1 MTILAKL
8 LAQKQQLIERLE
20 ANPDPQQREK
30 IERLLKKIN
39 TALDLLDESGP
50 GTGGRPGQDEGGPVA
65 RGCLVPEMLFVVRP
79 PCF

>member
-8 LAQKQQLIERLE
+8 LAQKQQLIELLE
-20 ANPDPQQREK
+20 ANPSPQDREE

-50 GTGGRPGQDEGGPVA
+50 GTGG
-65 RGCLVPEMLFVVRP
+65 
-79 PCF
+79 

>member
-20 ANPDPQQREK
+20 ASPGPQEREE

-39 TALDLLDESGP
+39 TALDQLDESGP
-50 GTGGRPGQDEGGPVA
+50 RASG
-65 RGCLVPEMLFVVRP
+65 
-79 PCF
+79 